1 MKFQLIAAAAVAAL
15 AVPVAH
21 AALDLQVVGSTK
33 VTNAF
38 GLAYD
43 GTNVW
48 YSTYGGTLGRLDQGT
63 MTLVGSTY
71 NTGIWGELAWDG
83 TNIAQANQT
92 TRAISFFSNVD
103 GTAQGSR
110 TITGASGYGLI
121 DGLDIYGGKIYY
133 SPDIGNIFRADL
145 GTGVVEANIT
155 QGSSGGF
162 SGVQYVP
169 VASGD
174 FLIVVNDAS
183 NPRTLCRMS
192 LAGVIAAGDCATLA
206 NDRYEGLAFDGRYI
220 YAADYYGNRID
231 KIDLKLDGGS
241 ILVPPV
247 NGIPEPETYALM
259 LAGLG
264 AVGFMARRR
273 KQERAAA

>member
-1 MKFQLIAAAAVAAL
+1 MKFQLITAAAVTAL
-15 AVPVAH
+15 AAPVAN
-21 AALDLQVVGSTK
+21 AALDLQVVGSTE
-33 VTNAF
+33 VRGAF

-48 YSTYGGTLGRLDQGT
+48 YSTNSGTLGRLNQGT
-63 MTLVGSTY
+63 MALVGSTY

-83 TNIAQANQT
+83 TNIAQANQD

-103 GTAQGSR
+103 GTFQSSR
-110 TITGASGYGLI
+110 TITGASGNGLI
-121 DGLDIYGGKIYY
+121 DGLDIYGSKIYY
-133 SPDIGNIFRADL
+133 SPDVGSIFRADL
-145 GTGVVEANIT
+145 ATGVVEKNVT
-155 QGSSGGF
+155 EGSSGGF

-169 VASGD
+169 VSTGD

-206 NDRYEGLAFDGRYI
+206 NYRYEGLAFDGRYI

-241 ILVPPV
+241 ILVP
-247 NGIPEPETYALM
+247 GIPEPETYALM

-264 AVGFMARRR
+264 LVGYMARRR